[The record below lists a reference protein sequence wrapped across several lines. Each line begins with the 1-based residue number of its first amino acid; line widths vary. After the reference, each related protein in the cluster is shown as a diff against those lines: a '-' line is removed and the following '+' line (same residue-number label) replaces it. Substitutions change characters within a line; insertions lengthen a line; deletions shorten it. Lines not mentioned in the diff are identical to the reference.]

1 MSQFGA
7 LLSLKEFVIEKRKAI
22 RVEGSSD
29 IILWGN

>member
-1 MSQFGA
+1 MSQSGA
-7 LLSLKEFVIEKRKAI
+7 LLRLKEFIIEKRKGI